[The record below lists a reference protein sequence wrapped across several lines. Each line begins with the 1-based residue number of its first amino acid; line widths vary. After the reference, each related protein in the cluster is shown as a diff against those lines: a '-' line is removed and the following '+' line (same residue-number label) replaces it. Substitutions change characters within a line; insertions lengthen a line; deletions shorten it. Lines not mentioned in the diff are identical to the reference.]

1 MIDQDGK
8 GRGIH
13 WPSSFKL
20 IRHKEEE
27 MKGKIDKKFWGI
39 SIYFFSFFSFYPS
52 LFCQANEVAEA
63 HFILLNPH
71 HPSAAFP

>member
-20 IRHKEEE
+20 IEHKEEE

-39 SIYFFSFFSFYPS
+39 SISFFSSFS
-52 LFCQANEVAEA
+52 FSSSSFC
-63 HFILLNPH
+63 
-71 HPSAAFP
+71 